1 VSREKPAVDLA
12 ALRIPTCSLSSLL
25 ESEALGEFSGVV
37 IDPVTNDVLFDRGM
51 DTLLAPAS
59 VQKVLTGVAAL
70 NTLGPDT
77 TFQTT
82 TLSTEDPEVLVVK
95 AGGDLTLS
103 ATPEGQRVS
112 ISGQPSLLIWRSKPL
127 QPWKPRCPRVNES
140 PSANWWWM
148 RASGTQKT
156 TGERPGPRVPE
167 RMAISLAS
175 HHFRSMV
182 TDSTRPR

>member
-1 VSREKPAVDLA
+1 MAQSPSTGKTRTILGVIALTLTVALGAGGAYGVGLATAGLSAEVLADTVVLEPEVVAETTVSREKPAVDLA

-95 AGGDLTLS
+95 A
-103 ATPEGQRVS
+103 
-112 ISGQPSLLIWRSKPL
+112 
-127 QPWKPRCPRVNES
+127 
-140 PSANWWWM
+140 
-148 RASGTQKT
+148 
-156 TGERPGPRVPE
+156 
-167 RMAISLAS
+167 
-175 HHFRSMV
+175 
-182 TDSTRPR
+182 